1 MDRKADRRYWLLV
14 GLWLCCAVCAVFLSR
29 FFPIIQPLSVSG
41 IIILLADSVQAAFLL
56 LLAIRYRPLL
66 FLPVILLTAVL
77 YTISIELALQWQLS
91 IPALRYLLN
100 SLLWLMLP
108 LLLSFGLVRLLV
120 RLPRGREWIVFHIL
134 VGLQLA
140 MQCAVWMVT
149 NLPSFQL
156 QLQMELVSFIQ
167 LFAQFYAYLWPQIIS
182 AALTCGVYWLNS
194 YRERRL
200 YRAAQPDFRS

>member
-1 MDRKADRRYWLLV
+1 MERKIDSRYGLLL
-14 GLWLCCAVCAVFLSR
+14 GLWLVCAACAVLLSR
-29 FFPIIQPLSVSG
+29 FLSVTQPFSVSG
-41 IIILLADSVQAAFLL
+41 SIIFLADSVQAALLL

-108 LLLSFGLVRLLV
+108 LLLSFGLARLLV
-120 RLPRGREWIVFHIL
+120 RLLRGREWVVFHIL
-134 VGLQLA
+134 VGLQLV

-156 QLQMELVSFIQ
+156 QLQMGLVSFPQ